1 MRGAKGFA
9 CCAHKIAFERFL
21 GRERKRVKHQIKPV
35 SLAAHTVKKCF
46 DLLIARYVAWKQRRL
61 FAKFAD
67 ELFDV
72 LFQSLALI
80 IKNQFRARVCP
91 RFRNRPRDAALVRHA
106 EHDTYFSGQILLG
119 HSLQRYA
126 ALKGRKKHSSASQ
139 IAPIVDPILPV
150 AQMAITHRRPEGC
163 LCSENPASSARL
175 MILANRTK
183 CRETAVRNE
192 K

>member
-1 MRGAKGFA
+1 MRSAKGFA

-21 GRERKRVKHQIKPV
+21 RRERKRVKHQIKPV
-35 SLAAHTVKKCF
+35 SLTAHTLKKCF

-61 FAKFAD
+61 FAEFAD

-119 HSLQRYA
+119 HRLQRYA

-139 IAPIVDPILPV
+139 IAPIVDPILPM

-163 LCSENPASSARL
+163 LCSENPGSSARL
-175 MILANRTK
+175 MNFSESHKVSPNISG
-183 CRETAVRNE
+183 NE